1 MFTKRKAFLLACLLT
16 LAICLC
22 ACSEIAGT
30 GGDLPDYTAFDQL
43 PEGYGADDAIA
54 DSCVVVAESE
64 LVSGGDVWET
74 FLKKAEK
81 GQSCRIRIAR
91 YYGEKNFIDLR
102 DLSFDGSSYHVNTA
116 EGVSEDYRYLKHYE
130 VDIKSSDSDKS
141 VLNSY
146 ILVNQEDITYQDIEQ
161 FLASSIAVVGEEID
175 FYRVYSHIN

>member
-1 MFTKRKAFLLACLLT
+1 MARK
-16 LAICLC
+16 
-22 ACSEIAGT
+22 
-30 GGDLPDYTAFDQL
+30 
-43 PEGYGADDAIA
+43 
-54 DSCVVVAESE
+54 
-64 LVSGGDVWET
+64 T
-74 FLKKAEK
+74 F
-81 GQSCRIRIAR
+81 
-91 YYGEKNFIDLR
+91 FDLR